1 MKVETQQLLTYI
13 YIYIYIYIYSVVQ
26 DEWLAN
32 WYV

>member
-1 MKVETQQLLTYI
+1 MKVETQQLLTYT
-13 YIYIYIYIYSVVQ
+13 YIYIYIYSVVQ